1 MNRLLQKYKNISYEV
16 RASVAYT
23 VCSILQ
29 NCLSFITL
37 PLFTRLL
44 TTEEYGQYSIYAS
57 WMGILSIFI
66 TLNVQY
72 GSFSTAMIKYEKK
85 RMEYISSAQGF
96 MLVLAA
102 VFMLVYFPFCGLWTR
117 LFHLPVYLVVVMVLE
132 IITQAS
138 FMCWSGWQRFEHKY
152 RMIIFIT
159 LVNSILA
166 PVAAYIL
173 VMHSESKGY
182 ARIAGYSFV
191 NILVG
196 GTLFLYNF
204 AKGKKVYSSK
214 YWTYILQFNGPLII
228 YYLSQVV
235 FNQSDRIM
243 IDHMC
248 GTDKAGIYGVAYSL
262 AMVLNFVLNAINN
275 SFVPWL
281 YERIKEGTAV
291 KCRSLSAGLSVL
303 VAFLLMGVI
312 SLAPEIVKILAG
324 ECYMEAI
331 WIVPPVAMSVLL
343 LFYSQFF
350 INVLFYYE
358 EKGELV
364 YASIASALLNIV
376 LNGILL
382 PRVGYFAAGYTTLV
396 SYAVFAAANYHSYRK
411 VLKKRDQSQEM
422 FDMKKLLAIL
432 IFYIILAFTAMVLY
446 NAPLVRYLIV
456 AAVLIAVAVNYKRIV
471 HIVKN
476 EKGNMKNGREM
487 D

>member
-1 MNRLLQKYKNISYEV
+1 
-16 RASVAYT
+16 
-23 VCSILQ
+23 
-29 NCLSFITL
+29 
-37 PLFTRLL
+37 
-44 TTEEYGQYSIYAS
+44 
-57 WMGILSIFI
+57 
-66 TLNVQY
+66 
-72 GSFSTAMIKYEKK
+72 
-85 RMEYISSAQGF
+85 
-96 MLVLAA
+96 
-102 VFMLVYFPFCGLWTR
+102 
-117 LFHLPVYLVVVMVLE
+117 
-132 IITQAS
+132 
-138 FMCWSGWQRFEHKY
+138 
-152 RMIIFIT
+152 
-159 LVNSILA
+159 
-166 PVAAYIL
+166 
-173 VMHSESKGY
+173 
-182 ARIAGYSFV
+182 
-191 NILVG
+191 
-196 GTLFLYNF
+196 
-204 AKGKKVYSSK
+204 
-214 YWTYILQFNGPLII
+214 
-228 YYLSQVV
+228 
-235 FNQSDRIM
+235 
-243 IDHMC
+243 
-248 GTDKAGIYGVAYSL
+248 
-262 AMVLNFVLNAINN
+262 
-275 SFVPWL
+275 
-281 YERIKEGTAV
+281 
-291 KCRSLSAGLSVL
+291 
-303 VAFLLMGVI
+303 
-312 SLAPEIVKILAG
+312 
-324 ECYMEAI
+324 MEAI